1 MEKIVV
7 RGGKRLKGRVKVH
20 GAKNAVL
27 PIIAASI
34 LASRGDHL
42 IEEIPLLED
51 VKTITELLRSL
62 GVSAEL
68 REDGVRICAEKGG
81 PPKPPTNW
89 SGKCAPPSS

>member
-7 RGGKRLKGRVKVH
+7 RGGRRLKGRVKVH

-34 LASRGDHL
+34 LAARGEHVID
-42 IEEIPLLED
+42 EIPLLED
-51 VKTITELLRSL
+51 VKTITALLQSL

-68 REDGVRICAEKGG
+68 GEDHIRICAEKV
-81 PPKPPTNW
+81 TQTE
-89 SGKCAPPSS
+89 APY